1 MGPRMVD
8 PELERDFRGRFKGER
23 EALSEAF
30 SGVARVLLRGSPEEI
45 LALEGRLREAPARV
59 RRGDDDGEDDS
70 EALEARNRLRVF
82 ARYRAVEGRSFPSS
96 ELQKRLGVSRQRLGQ
111 LRKEGKLLGLRLPIR
126 REVYYPAWQFDEEGR
141 PLEAM
146 PRLLAAAEEAGLGAL
161 ALDAL
166 MTNPGAVDAAGEG
179 ATAAGLL
186 RSGDPEAGEYVVGV
200 VRAAL
205 SGGS

>member
-8 PELERDFRGRFKGER
+8 PELERDFRERFKGER
-23 EALSEAF
+23 KALSEAF

-45 LALEGRLREAPARV
+45 LALEDRLREAQAEG
-59 RRGDDDGEDDS
+59 RRGDDGEDDL
-70 EALEARNRLRVF
+70 EALEARNRLRIF

-96 ELQKRLGVSRQRLGQ
+96 ELQERLGVSRQRLGQ

-146 PRLLAAAEEAGLGAL
+146 PRLLAAAEEAGLSAL

-166 MTNPGAVDAAGEG
+166 MTNPGAVDAGGEG
-179 ATAAGLL
+179 TTAAELL
-186 RSGDPEAGEYVVGV
+186 RSGDPEAEGYVLGV

>member
-45 LALEGRLREAPARV
+45 LALEGRLREAPAGV
-59 RRGDDDGEDDS
+59 RRGDDGEDDL

-82 ARYRAVEGRSFPSS
+82 ARYRAVEGRSFPGS

-126 REVYYPAWQFDEEGR
+126 REVYYPAWQFDGEGR
-141 PLEAM
+141 PLEVM

-166 MTNPGAVDAAGEG
+166 MTNRGAVDAAGEA

-186 RSGDPEAGEYVVGV
+186 SSGDPEAEGYVLGV